1 MIDPTELQRRQELFN
16 QGYWDIP
23 DDLDT
28 TNFDFNW
35 RPEPWDRPY
44 IHEFGTQWQ
53 KTGGPRFVIP
63 ENEGTKYQSHQH
75 CIRLPRPES
84 RNFRKLQPN
93 VQFDYS
99 WHPDRN
105 DPPYI
110 YIFGNQWYDSE
121 TMPTIQYRV
130 TGATEK
136 KYITD
141 VRATLDPCMDRWI
154 VPDYITE
161 FDYSWVPNP
170 NDPPYE
176 HQFGTEWHYTAGP
189 RYLVP
194 GAKTIKYQSILTA
207 KTSATSIKDMIDV
220 VEYKDSVI
228 ETLRRHSFKR
238 PFVYIKKPNSTVNI
252 DGLLETSDSLLHVID
267 GQEIIASEKVMDYI
281 FDKVYDYDKVQ
292 YHYFNNNSELLD
304 IIFFSNGES
313 CADANYQ
320 KLLDMKLPN
329 RIVRVDGVQG
339 RVASQHAAANASNT
353 EWYFLIN
360 AKLSVNPKF
369 DFRWQPD
376 VLKSRRHYIFRATNP
391 VNGLEY
397 GHMAIVANNKTLTL
411 NTKGRGLDFTLDSPT
426 EVVDIN
432 CGIAVYNSSE
442 WDTWRTA
449 FRECIKLCYARDSES
464 KKRLD
469 IWQSDGSGEFRDV
482 SKYGAEDAIRYFE
495 SVNGEFDKLKLSYDW
510 AWLREFYREKYD
522 K

>member
-1 MIDPTELQRRQELFN
+1 MIDRNELQRRIDLFN
-16 QGYWDIP
+16 RGYWEIP
-23 DDLDT
+23 DNLDT
-28 TNFDFNW
+28 NNFDFNW
-35 RPEPWDRPY
+35 RPEPYDRPY
-44 IHEFGTQWQ
+44 IHQFGTQWQ
-53 KTGGPRFVIP
+53 KTGGPRFIVP
-63 ENEGTKYQSHQH
+63 ESEGIKYQTSQH
-75 CIRLPRPES
+75 AIKLPTRES
-84 RNFRKLQPN
+84 REWRPLRPN
-93 VQFDYS
+93 CSMDWS
-99 WHPDRN
+99 WHPDDT

-130 TGATEK
+130 KGATEK

-141 VRATLDPCMDRWI
+141 VRARLDPCMDRWV
-154 VPDYITE
+154 VPDYITD

-189 RYLVP
+189 KYIVP
-194 GAKTIKYQSILTA
+194 DSKAVKYQDIIVA
-207 KTSATSIKDMIDV
+207 KSRTTSMTEMIDV
-220 VEYKDSVI
+220 IEYNDSI
-228 ETLRRHSFKR
+228 INALRRHSFTK
-238 PFVYIKKPNSTVNI
+238 PFVYVRRPNSNTDIN
-252 DGLLETSDSLLHVID
+252 GLIETSGSLLHVID
-267 GQEIIASEKVMDYI
+267 GLEAIVSEKALDYI
-281 FDKVYDYDKVQ
+281 FDKVYDYPDIQ
-292 YHYFNNNSELLD
+292 YHFTGKVPELLD

-313 CADANYQ
+313 CADDNYQ
-320 KLLDMKLPN
+320 RLLDMKLPN

-426 EVVDIN
+426 EIVNIN
-432 CGIAVYNSSE
+432 CGVAVYNSSE

-449 FRECIKLCYARDSES
+449 FREVIKLCYAKDAES
-464 KKRLD
+464 KKRLEV
-469 IWQSDGSGEFRDV
+469 WTTVAEGAFAQNSLQGSRDAV
-482 SKYGAEDAIRYFE
+482 EYYK
-495 SVNGEFDKLKLSYDW
+495 SVNGDFEKLKLSYDW
-510 AWLREFYREKYD
+510 AWLREKFNK
-522 K
+522 